1 MKLGVGDGATLLP
14 PLVALGSLG
23 GKPCPCDL
31 APRPDLISCPLICF
45 PHTQASRSFA
55 HLSLLGWA

>member
-1 MKLGVGDGATLLP
+1 MKLGVEGGATLLP
-14 PLVALGSLG
+14 PLVAPGSLG

-31 APRPDLISCPLICF
+31 APRPDLISRPFICF
-45 PHTQASRSFA
+45 PHTQASCSFS